1 MRSMFFEVKLTV
13 DKAIRQSGFT
23 LSRILSVLGI
33 VRSWYYRQ
41 LNPGLILETRFNAFV
56 VRDDDEWIV
65 VGYKRRNPRMS
76 FREIAYTLMDED
88 LAYLSPSSVYAILK
102 KHDMVTSWKTR
113 LWASKKADKP
123 EKPDEL
129 WQTDIMY
136 VKITG
141 RFYYLLIF
149 IDAYS
154 RYIVHHKLLVSMDG
168 DSIATEAQIAIEI
181 LRKDSL
187 ADPDIQSDNGSGFIS
202 MEFKIVLKAN
212 NLTHKRIKPHT
223 PTDNAIIE
231 RANRT
236 VREELETDIVSDFQG
251 TEKSIDH
258 IVQRYNNERR
268 HSSLNY
274 LPPREYYRGEPDVRI
289 AVREAKIEMAKRI
302 RRENNM
308 KDRNGGEAAGVSV
321 N

>member
-13 DKAIRQSGFT
+13 DRAIKRSGFT
-23 LSRILSVLGI
+23 LSMTLSLLGI

-113 LWASKKADKP
+113 IWISKKADKP
-123 EKPDEL
+123 ERPDEV

-136 VKITG
+136 VRIAE

-149 IDAYS
+149 IDVYS
-154 RYIVHHKLLVSMDG
+154 RYIVHQYYGLFR
-168 DSIATEAQIAIEI
+168 
-181 LRKDSL
+181 LRTAHCL
-187 ADPDIQSDNGSGFIS
+187 HFPF
-202 MEFKIVLKAN
+202 
-212 NLTHKRIKPHT
+212 
-223 PTDNAIIE
+223 
-231 RANRT
+231 
-236 VREELETDIVSDFQG
+236 EL
-251 TEKSIDH
+251 
-258 IVQRYNNERR
+258 
-268 HSSLNY
+268 
-274 LPPREYYRGEPDVRI
+274 
-289 AVREAKIEMAKRI
+289 
-302 RRENNM
+302 
-308 KDRNGGEAAGVSV
+308 
-321 N
+321 